1 MKMPEEKI
9 EEIMFAPCGMNCMVC
24 YKHFYTKK
32 PCGGCLKSDS
42 GKPGHCRECKIKNCI
57 KSQDI
62 KYCYECGDY
71 PCKQIK
77 NLEKSYNTRYS
88 VSLQANSNFVKE
100 NGLSEFMKEQK
111 QKYTCPQCG
120 GIISLHDCECSEC
133 GKTMDSTK

>member
-1 MKMPEEKI
+1 MSVKLKI
-9 EEIMFAPCGMNCMVC
+9 ALKVKTLNIAMNVV
-24 YKHFYTKK
+24 
-32 PCGGCLKSDS
+32 
-42 GKPGHCRECKIKNCI
+42 II
-57 KSQDI
+57 
-62 KYCYECGDY
+62 